1 MVSIDNKLPQ
11 EILTFRGDINYSY
24 TNARMDIGSRIRQ
37 ARIAAGLSQARLA
50 ELMGVTR
57 SACSQWESP
66 HGTVPRGRRLAE
78 LARLL
83 NVGYEWL
90 AMGTQGD
97 VGFAADDKRS
107 AETSLSPKQK
117 ELLRLYEQL
126 PAPGQAALMKFLHA
140 CTESGAAD
148 TSGPARREKKKH

>member
-1 MVSIDNKLPQ
+1 MVSIDNKKPQ
-11 EILTFRGDINYSY
+11 GILTFRADINYLY
-24 TNARMDIGSRIRQ
+24 TIARMDIGSRIRQ

-66 HGTVPRGRRLAE
+66 HGTVPRGRRLVE

-90 AMGTQGD
+90 AMGGQGD
-97 VGFAADDKRS
+97 AGFAAADKRS
-107 AETSLSPKQK
+107 TETSPNPKHK
-117 ELLRLYEQL
+117 ELLRLYDQL

-140 CTESGAAD
+140 CTEPGAAD
-148 TSGPARREKKKH
+148 ASGTARRRKKKH